1 MDCKDIGIIECLWQK
16 LNSFVLGKGN
26 EQHIFTSWI
35 RGDGS
40 GIHVVILKI
49 SCLKGIRIHI
59 KIKWILR
66 TSSKTTPCD

>member
-1 MDCKDIGIIECLWQK
+1 MDGKDKGIIECLWQK

-40 GIHVVILKI
+40 GIHVAILKI
-49 SCLKGIRIHI
+49 SCLKRDSDSHQN
-59 KIKWILR
+59 KMDPR
-66 TSSKTTPCD
+66 N